1 MTDPAMTPDLTPDL
15 TMSQAL
21 EALEAYQGHL
31 SYVAAKQSLAQILV
45 NLDLSD
51 RERVGLETAIADL
64 GDMLDKLENEV
75 IHIAVF
81 GMVGRGKSS
90 LLNALLGEPWF
101 ETGPIHGV
109 TRSEAAA
116 EWQLMED
123 ELDGVAG
130 AEYDGASDSIL
141 RRSRLE
147 LIDTPGIDE
156 VAGEDR
162 QALAEQVAR
171 KADLILF
178 VISGDMTQ
186 VEHRALTALRQASK
200 PMLLVF
206 NKVDQYPDADRQAI
220 YAKIRDE
227 RVRELLSPD
236 EIVMAA
242 ASPLIPKVYH
252 DGEGRV
258 RAKLVPGPPQVTEL
272 KLKILE
278 ILEREG
284 KALIALN
291 SLLYADD
298 IHEKITRRKME
309 IRDAEANQIIWKG
322 AITKALAIALNPLAV
337 VDILSSL
344 AIDVAT
350 IQILSRLYGI
360 DMTQE
365 GATELLQNIA
375 LAMGSISATELVTNV
390 GLSSLKGFLG
400 LTAPV
405 TGGLSLIPYVSV
417 AVTQGAIA
425 GVSAYG
431 IGQVAKEYL
440 ANGAAW
446 GPAGPKTV
454 VRNIL
459 NSLDQ
464 TYVLS
469 RLKQEL
475 QGRLYSRA

>member
-1 MTDPAMTPDLTPDL
+1 MAEPDMTPDLTPDL

-31 SYVAAKQSLAQILV
+31 SYAAAKRSLAEILV

-64 GDMLDKLENEV
+64 EDMLDKLENEV

-109 TRSEAAA
+109 TRTEASA
-116 EWQLMED
+116 EWQLMD
-123 ELDGVAG
+123 EELGRADG
-130 AEYDGASDSIL
+130 AEGSWASASIL
-141 RRSRLE
+141 RRSSIE

-178 VISGDMTQ
+178 VIAGDMTQ
-186 VEHRALTALRQASK
+186 VEHRALTVLRQASK
-200 PMLLVF
+200 PILLVF
-206 NKVDQYPDADRQAI
+206 NKVDQYPDTDRQAI

-252 DGEGRV
+252 DPDGTV
-258 RAKLVPGPPQVTEL
+258 RAKLVPGPPQVTAL

-284 KALIALN
+284 KALVALN
-291 SLLYADD
+291 SLLYAND
-298 IHEKITRRKME
+298 IHEKITQRKMD
-309 IRDAEANQIIWKG
+309 IRETEANQIIWKG
-322 AITKALAIALNPLAV
+322 AVTKALAIALNPFAV

-375 LAMGSISATELVTNV
+375 LGMGSISATELVTNM
-390 GLSSLKGFLG
+390 GLSSLKGLLG

-405 TGGLSLIPYVSV
+405 TGGLSLVPYISV
-417 AVTQGAIA
+417 AMTQGAIA
-425 GVSAYG
+425 GVSSYG
-431 IGQVAKEYL
+431 IGQVTKAYL

-459 NSLDQ
+459 NTMDQ

-475 QGRLYSRA
+475 HGRLYSGA

>member
-1 MTDPAMTPDLTPDL
+1 MADPDMTRDLTPDL

-31 SYVAAKQSLAQILV
+31 SYVAAKQSLSQILV

-64 GDMLDKLENEV
+64 EDMLDKLENEV

-109 TRSEAAA
+109 TRAEASA
-116 EWQLMED
+116 EWQLMD
-123 ELDGVAG
+123 EELNR
-130 AEYDGASDSIL
+130 SDSTVG
-141 RRSRLE
+141 RSSIE

-178 VISGDMTQ
+178 VIAGDMTQ
-186 VEHRALTALRQASK
+186 VEHRALTVLRQASK

-206 NKVDQYPDADRQAI
+206 NKVDQYPDTDRQAI

-242 ASPLIPKVYH
+242 ASPLIPRVYH
-252 DGEGRV
+252 DEDGTV
-258 RAKLVPGPPQVTEL
+258 RAKLVPGPPQVTAL

-284 KALIALN
+284 KALVALN
-291 SLLYADD
+291 SLLYAND
-298 IHEKITRRKME
+298 IHEKITQRKMD
-309 IRDAEANQIIWKG
+309 IRETEANRIIWKG

-375 LAMGSISATELVTNV
+375 LAMGSITATELVTNV
-390 GLSSLKGFLG
+390 GLSSLKGLLG

-405 TGGLSLIPYVSV
+405 TGGLSLIPYISV
-417 AVTQGAIA
+417 AMTQGAIA
-425 GVSAYG
+425 GVSSYG
-431 IGQVAKEYL
+431 IGQVTKEYL

-459 NSLDQ
+459 NTMDQ

-475 QGRLYSRA
+475 HGRLYSGA